1 MKIPDD
7 VKKVIDILE
16 SCGFKT
22 YAVGGCVR
30 DALMGREVHD
40 WDVATS
46 ARVNEVKSCLGQF
59 KVIETGVKHGT
70 VTVISGGQKIEVTTF
85 RVDGAYSD
93 GRHPDSV
100 KFTDSLELDLGRRDF
115 TVNAMAF
122 SHDGGI
128 IDLFGGRS
136 DLESGVIR
144 CVGSPDVRFQED
156 ALRIIRALRFSSV
169 LCFELE
175 KNTSEAVM
183 SNSGL
188 LKMIAR
194 ERIWEELKKLLC
206 GANVYDVLIRYGEVF
221 VEVIPQLRPL
231 IDSARNSPS
240 CTWERTVRAVEFT
253 KPDPVLRFA
262 VLMCGVERSLSCDKK
277 DDLSIDGAVRS
288 LKMSGEE
295 RNRIVTLVRNS
306 GVCVVPDRQ
315 NIKRRLRDLGER
327 AFKDL
332 LSVKVSELQADG
344 KNVEALKDLHRAEEI
359 TEEILAGK
367 ECFCLKHLAV
377 NGHDMMSHGVDS
389 GKRIGELLMMLLE
402 AVIDGECANEREA
415 LLRFLSERLL

>member
-122 SHDGGI
+122 
-128 IDLFGGRS
+128 
-136 DLESGVIR
+136 
-144 CVGSPDVRFQED
+144 
-156 ALRIIRALRFSSV
+156 FS
-169 LCFELE
+169 
-175 KNTSEAVM
+175 
-183 SNSGL
+183 
-188 LKMIAR
+188 
-194 ERIWEELKKLLC
+194 
-206 GANVYDVLIRYGEVF
+206 
-221 VEVIPQLRPL
+221 
-231 IDSARNSPS
+231 
-240 CTWERTVRAVEFT
+240 
-253 KPDPVLRFA
+253 
-262 VLMCGVERSLSCDKK
+262 
-277 DDLSIDGAVRS
+277 
-288 LKMSGEE
+288 
-295 RNRIVTLVRNS
+295 
-306 GVCVVPDRQ
+306 
-315 NIKRRLRDLGER
+315 
-327 AFKDL
+327 
-332 LSVKVSELQADG
+332 
-344 KNVEALKDLHRAEEI
+344 
-359 TEEILAGK
+359 
-367 ECFCLKHLAV
+367 
-377 NGHDMMSHGVDS
+377 
-389 GKRIGELLMMLLE
+389 
-402 AVIDGECANEREA
+402 
-415 LLRFLSERLL
+415 

>member
-1 MKIPDD
+1 MMIPDD

-16 SCGFKT
+16 SRGFKT

-240 CTWERTVRAVEFT
+240 CTWERTVRAVELI

-277 DDLSIDGAVRS
+277 DGLSIDGAVRS

-295 RNRIVTLVRNS
+295 RNRIVTLVGNS
-306 GVCVVPDRQ
+306 KGCVVPDRR
-315 NIKRRLRDLGER
+315 NIKRWLRDLGER

-332 LSVKVSELQADG
+332 LSIKVSELQAEG
-344 KNVEALKDLHRAEEI
+344 KNAEALKDLRRAEEI

-367 ECFCLKHLAV
+367 ECFCLRHLAV
-377 NGHDMMSHGVDS
+377 NGNDMMSHGADS
-389 GKRIGELLMMLLE
+389 GKRIGELLMTLLE
-402 AVIDGECANEREA
+402 AVIDGECENEREA